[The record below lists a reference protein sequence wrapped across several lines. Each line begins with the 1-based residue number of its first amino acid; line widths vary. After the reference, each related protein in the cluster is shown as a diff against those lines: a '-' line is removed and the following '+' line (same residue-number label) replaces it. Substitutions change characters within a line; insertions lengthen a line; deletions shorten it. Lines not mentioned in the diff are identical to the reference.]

1 MAKKYGRS
9 TKARSKRGTSFGR
22 KKTGKKS
29 YLKPYKKFAKNVR
42 QIAKKVIASQA
53 EDKII
58 TYPITLYNG
67 SLGAPGMVPL
77 NWESRTIFV
86 PGSGLSIDGL
96 GTNPYSGV
104 LGTPLLAITQGLTQ
118 ADRTGNC
125 IRPKKFL
132 LRGVIQTDLNQYSTV
147 APGGTWSNV
156 VNNIFETPF
165 VCHML
170 IYKRK
175 DSLWGQGSYDPS
187 RILNTGVG
195 AGRIDGSLIADLYP
209 FNTDA
214 YTIIKHKTFKMQNQ
228 PFSQIS
234 GNVTADGWGNGFKQ
248 AHSFKIYVPVKKVWK
263 YDDTNTSGNVPANFP
278 VNDNFY
284 VAFWNTNCDNSKVN
298 IYSPGNIVYSRCT
311 VTMQTVMNFEDF

>member
-1 MAKKYGRS
+1 MAKKYGRA
-9 TKARSKRGTSFGR
+9 TKTRSKRGAGFGR
-22 KKTGKKS
+22 KKQASKRS

-58 TYPITLYNG
+58 TYPITCYNAA
-67 SLGAPGMVPL
+67 LGVPTAVPA
-77 NWESRTIFV
+77 NWESRTTFV
-86 PGSGLSIDGL
+86 PGQGLNITTL

-104 LGTPLLAITQGLTQ
+104 IATPLLAITQGLTQ
-118 ADRTGNC
+118 ADRTGNA

-132 LRGVIQTDLNQYSTV
+132 LRGIIQTDLNQLNSV
-147 APGGTWSNV
+147 SGGTWSNV
-156 VNNIFETPF
+156 VNNIFESPF
-165 VCHML
+165 VTHML

-175 DSLWGQGSYDPS
+175 DSLWGTNSFDPS
-187 RILNTGVG
+187 RILNTGSG
-195 AGRIDGSLIADLYP
+195 AGLIDGSLIADLYP

-234 GNVTADGWGNGFKQ
+234 GSVTADGWGNGYKQ

-263 YDDTNTSGNVPANFP
+263 YDDTNVSGNVPANFP
-278 VNDNFY
+278 MNDNFY
-284 VAFWNTNCDNSKVN
+284 VAFWNTNCDNSKISVA
-298 IYSPGNIVYSRCT
+298 SPLNVYSRCT